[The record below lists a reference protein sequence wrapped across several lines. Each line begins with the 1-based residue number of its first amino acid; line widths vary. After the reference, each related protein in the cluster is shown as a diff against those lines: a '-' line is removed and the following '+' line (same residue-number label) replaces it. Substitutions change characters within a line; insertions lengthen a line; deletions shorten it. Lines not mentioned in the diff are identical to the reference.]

1 MYRQLISIVKIVTVF
16 QIFLLSTFLIFNS
29 GRNRKRN
36 FLLVSFVLSKALFL
50 LDSLF
55 ITYYVIIMPAASG
68 VILIGSSFQWLIGPA
83 LFFTIVA
90 TTTPTFKFKYDHLLN
105 LIPFVFHLGFIITQF
120 HIYGYEVKYNLLQ
133 SGFPYSTTWA
143 RLVACANYIQF
154 AVYGIVSLKVLSR
167 VPEEMKLTTSQSVER
182 NIFYFKFLIY
192 DFIIAWGI
200 NTISMFINFGSIGYS
215 VLWIATVLNIFF
227 IANAMV
233 FQGLRFPDI
242 YHEEPAS
249 KTKYEK
255 NLLPNKE
262 RLGYAQQLQEYMQE
276 QKPYL
281 NPMLSLSDLASQLA
295 VPSYTL
301 SQVLN
306 QELKQNFYDF
316 VNYYRLEE
324 SKRLLSD
331 SAPKESKILE
341 VGFKSGFNSKSVFNS
356 AFKKHTGMTPRE
368 FRKYLH
374 ARKSTLSAT
383 IS

>member
-1 MYRQLISIVKIVTVF
+1 
-16 QIFLLSTFLIFNS
+16 
-29 GRNRKRN
+29 
-36 FLLVSFVLSKALFL
+36 
-50 LDSLF
+50 
-55 ITYYVIIMPAASG
+55 MPSASG
-68 VILIGSSFQWLIGPA
+68 IVLIGSSFQWLIGPT

-90 TTTPTFKFKYDHLLN
+90 TTTKNFELKYGHLLH
-105 LIPFVFHLGFIITQF
+105 LLPFVLHLGFIITQF
-120 HIYGYEVKYNLLQ
+120 HIYGYEVKYNLLKN
-133 SGFPYSTTWA
+133 GFPYFTPWA
-143 RLVACANYIQF
+143 RLMSCGNYIQF
-154 AVYGIVSLKVLSR
+154 AVYGIISLKVLSGVR
-167 VPEEMKLTTSQSVER
+167 EEMVLTTSQSVER
-182 NIFYFKFLIY
+182 NIFYFKFLVY

-200 NTISMFINFGSIGYS
+200 NTISMFINFGSTGYPL
-215 VLWIATVLNIFF
+215 LWIATVLNIFF

-233 FQGLRFPDI
+233 FQGLRFPEI
-242 YHEEPAS
+242 YHEES
-249 KTKYEK
+249 TLKTKYEK

-262 RLGYAQQLQEYMQE
+262 RTEYAQQLQEYMQV

-324 SKRLLSD
+324 SKKLLTD
-331 SAPKESKILE
+331 SAPKDSKILE

-374 ARKSTLSAT
+374 ERKSTISAT